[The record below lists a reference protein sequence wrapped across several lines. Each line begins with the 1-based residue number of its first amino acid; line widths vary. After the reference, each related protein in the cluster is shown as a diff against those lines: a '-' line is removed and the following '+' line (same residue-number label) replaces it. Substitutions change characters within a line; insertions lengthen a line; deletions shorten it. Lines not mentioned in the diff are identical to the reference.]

1 MVYDIL
7 FMILSREEAY
17 LIVYASIDWVMAV
30 WNRLVEQLSV
40 MVKHRRFYCFFF
52 GQAESFWRPYYE
64 KGIPENQL
72 AYLIPT

>member
-30 WNRLVEQLSV
+30 WNRLVEQLTV
-40 MVKHRRFYCFFF
+40 MVKHRCVVIFF
-52 GQAESFWRPYYE
+52 GQAESLWRPYYE

-72 AYLIPT
+72 VHLIPT

>member
-40 MVKHRRFYCFFF
+40 MVKHRCVVIFLAKPSHF
-52 GQAESFWRPYYE
+52 GAPITR
-64 KGIPENQL
+64 KI
-72 AYLIPT
+72 YLKISWPI